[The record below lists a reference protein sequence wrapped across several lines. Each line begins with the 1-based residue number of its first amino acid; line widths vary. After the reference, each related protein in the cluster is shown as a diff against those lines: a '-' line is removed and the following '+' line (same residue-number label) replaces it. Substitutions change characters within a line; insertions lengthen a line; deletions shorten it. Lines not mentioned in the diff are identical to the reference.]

1 MKEECKTPE
10 EAERLRQW
18 YRTINAKLGFMGTK
32 VNEDLYEEEKIIR
45 NLMYN
50 KRKETNST
58 LPPAGPAD
66 GG

>member
-50 KRKETNST
+50 KRK
-58 LPPAGPAD
+58 GD
-66 GG
+66 